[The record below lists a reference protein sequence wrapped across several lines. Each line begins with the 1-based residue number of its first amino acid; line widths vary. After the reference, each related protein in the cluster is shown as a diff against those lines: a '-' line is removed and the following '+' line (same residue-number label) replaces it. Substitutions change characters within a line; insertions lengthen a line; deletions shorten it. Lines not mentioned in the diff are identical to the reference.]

1 MSNPDSKMNINSL
14 SIAIPAGIFIFIL
27 VIMLFQFKNSIVYFN
42 LILWIGFPVIGFL
55 IASSINFGSQYM
67 MCRTVNSKK
76 AFLGAIPTF
85 LAILIGLGISSIAWC
100 RIPVVSVIT
109 PLFIDKSVDITNKMN
124 NGLNSIR
131 NINSK
136 ECCLPKLSLEKIEN
150 NFPIISG
157 FSYGFYLLFSMLFGT
172 IIGTGISSIC

>member
-1 MSNPDSKMNINSL
+1 MSNPDSKSNMNSL

-27 VIMLFQFKNSIVYFN
+27 TIILFEFKNSISNFS
-42 LILWIGFPVIGFL
+42 LLLWIGFPIIGFI

-67 MCRTVNSKK
+67 TCKHVNSKK

-85 LAILIGLGISSIAWC
+85 IAIIIGLGISSISWC

-109 PLFIDKSVDITNKMN
+109 PLFIDKAVDITNKS
-124 NGLNSIR
+124 NGLNSIK

-136 ECCLPKLSLEKIEN
+136 ECCLPKLSLERIES

-172 IIGTGISSIC
+172 IIGTGVSSIC